1 MYVFIGDF
9 MGLGF
14 TIPLLVY
21 VGKKS
26 HKIYGFMCLG
36 EFPEPPSSAW
46 SFFPH
51 KQKVGSYSPNNSP
64 IHAKTPLNA

>member
-1 MYVFIGDF
+1 

-36 EFPEPPSSAW
+36 EFPEPPSIYELYRIICRHGVFSR
-46 SFFPH
+46 
-51 KQKVGSYSPNNSP
+51 
-64 IHAKTPLNA
+64 